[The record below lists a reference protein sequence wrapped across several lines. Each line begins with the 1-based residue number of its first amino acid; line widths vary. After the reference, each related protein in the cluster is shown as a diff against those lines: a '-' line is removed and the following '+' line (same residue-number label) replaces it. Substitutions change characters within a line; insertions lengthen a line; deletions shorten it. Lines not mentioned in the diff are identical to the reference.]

1 MIKNICIISLAAI
14 CALTGNYFSAGLK
27 KRVAALKA
35 ADLMLAE
42 IKLMIEYNSADVY
55 EITEALA
62 GHEGLKIL
70 WFLSELDLMLKNSHE
85 VPFGVQW
92 EEAVRKW
99 ECPFFK
105 GEERKLIVSV
115 GENLGRS
122 GIDGQLRFIEMA
134 RQELSG
140 IISRAEEENVRKGKL
155 YRSLGALSGALA
167 AVLLV

>member
-1 MIKNICIISLAAI
+1 
-14 CALTGNYFSAGLK
+14 
-27 KRVAALKA
+27 
-35 ADLMLAE
+35 MLAE

-55 EITEALA
+55 EIAETLA
-62 GHEGLKIL
+62 GQDKIKIL
-70 WFLSELDLMLKNSHE
+70 GFLSELDMMLKNFHE

-105 GEERKLIVSV
+105 EEERKLIVSV

-122 GIDGQLRFIEMA
+122 GTEGQLRFIEMA
-134 RQELSG
+134 RYELSG
-140 IISRAEEENVRKGKL
+140 IISRAEEESIRKGKL

-167 AVLLV
+167 AVILI